1 MLDIFD
7 ILGPVMVGPSSS
19 HTAGAV
25 RIGRMARTLLGAE
38 VVRADIGLH
47 GSFADTGR
55 GHGTDRALVAGLLG
69 LRPDDPRLPDS
80 FALAE
85 EQGMTFTIHPVEL
98 RSAHPNTAVLTVE
111 SADGRKLEL
120 QAASTGGGRIRVDQ
134 LDGVDVSFTGI
145 FNTLVVRHQDVAGEL
160 SRILNELSVSGV
172 NIANMSLNRDR
183 RGGAA
188 LTVVE
193 TDQKIPADALE
204 RIQAL
209 YGVLGAT
216 YYEKE
221 ED

>member
-38 VVRADIGLH
+38 VARADIGLH

-69 LRPDDPRLPDS
+69 MKPDDLGIPQSFEIAANQGLEFHFHTARLRD
-80 FALAE
+80 
-85 EQGMTFTIHPVEL
+85 
-98 RSAHPNTAVLTVE
+98 AHPNTAVLTVE

-120 QAASTGGGRIRVDQ
+120 QAASTGGGRIR
-134 LDGVDVSFTGI
+134 VSFTGI